1 MAEGEWSDGIAGCVL
16 FWVLTHM
23 LLERDALLH
32 EARRVESRNPAW
44 ARNRRR
50 RAARL
55 FSQAVALAGDRGLPW
70 GTPD

>member
-1 MAEGEWSDGIAGCVL
+1 VTEGEWSDDIAGCVL

-55 FSQAVALAGDRGLPW
+55 FARAVALAGERGLPW
-70 GTPD
+70 GVND

>member
-1 MAEGEWSDGIAGCVL
+1 MTAEWSDGIADCFL
-16 FWVLTHM
+16 FWALTYM

-50 RAARL
+50 RAGRL
-55 FSQAVALAGDRGLPW
+55 FGRAAALAGDRGLPW
-70 GTPD
+70 GVRD